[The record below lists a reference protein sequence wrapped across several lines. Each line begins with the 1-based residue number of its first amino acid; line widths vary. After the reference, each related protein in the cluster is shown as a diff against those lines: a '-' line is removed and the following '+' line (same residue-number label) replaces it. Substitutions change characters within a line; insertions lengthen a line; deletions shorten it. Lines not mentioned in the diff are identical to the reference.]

1 MIGYADMALPARA
14 LFILTSLGFSWQ
26 LSASIDPTEQAA
38 CITPVE
44 DETSLLQLPV
54 PLKVHAA
61 REAGT
66 WDQHQQAAALESV
79 LPIVWLHIPKTGTS
93 FVNALVHLPGVCNV
107 SHDLVIRN
115 GDQQDEVGR
124 NCSGLHA
131 GLPYPS
137 FLAELFDNQYYFDVG
152 IPEPSV
158 MDIERAHMGLG
169 FLSSQ
174 ARHKHVFTMFRQ
186 PEQRIVSDWNF
197 EWRHPLH
204 IDPNEDPGSY
214 ADLTVL
220 DYARHT
226 QGMAVKM
233 FTRRTQMWI
242 YNPLDQNQSLPPTSD
257 EVSLAVKTLRDD
269 VAFVGLTEQWPLSI
283 CLLHAMF
290 GGECPSFEFENIAI
304 VGGESGKTS
313 HHNVSE
319 LGGWVDEHDGV
330 LYAEATRIF
339 NANLK
344 QYGVNEANC
353 PSACSPRA
361 SGGRMP
367 NRGKPSGKE
376 AKPIM
381 LEVGTPNT
389 LLERPAGLVG
399 LRDRIL
405 QRARRRPQTVR
416 HQ

>member
-1 MIGYADMALPARA
+1 MLGYTAVASRFRV
-14 LFILTSLGFSWQ
+14 LFMLTSLRASWQ
-26 LSASIDPTEQAA
+26 LSAPIDATVQAA
-38 CITPVE
+38 CMSPVE
-44 DETSLLQLPV
+44 DENSLLQLSA
-54 PLKVHAA
+54 PLRTHAA

-66 WDQHQQAAALESV
+66 FDRQHQAAALESA

-107 SHDLVIRN
+107 SHDAVIRN
-115 GDQQDEVGR
+115 GDQQDEVGK

-131 GLPYPS
+131 GLPYTP
-137 FLAELFDNQYYFDVG
+137 FLQGLFNHQYYFDVG

-174 ARHKHVFTMFRQ
+174 SRHKHVFTMFRQ
-186 PEQRIVSDWNF
+186 PEQRILSDWNF

-204 IDPNEDPGSY
+204 IDPSRDPGNY

-242 YNPLDQNQSLPPTSD
+242 YDPLDHNQSSPPTSD
-257 EVSLAVKTLRDD
+257 EVSLAVKTLQDD
-269 VAFVGLTEQWPLSI
+269 VAFVGLTEKWSFSI

-290 GGECPSFEFENIAI
+290 GGECPSFEFENIPI

-319 LGGWVDEHDGV
+319 LHGWVDKHDGV

-344 QYGVNEANC
+344 KYGVNESNC

-361 SGGRMP
+361 SDGP
-367 NRGKPSGKE
+367 TQNRSKSIGKQ
-376 AKPIM
+376 AKPTM
-381 LEVGTPNT
+381 LEIGTPHF

-405 QRARRRPQTVR
+405 QRARRHPQTLR
-416 HQ
+416 QQ